1 MKQVVVLGC
10 GLVGRLIAKDL
21 ASDASLSVTVADR
34 DEGALKGLGGGQ
46 RLRTIVSDLS
56 DAGALAKLLSGFDL
70 AVGSLPGFLGLQTLR
85 TVIETG
91 IDYSDISFMPE
102 DPLDLNELAEK
113 RGVTAVV
120 DCGVAPGMSNLIA
133 GHAAATLD
141 RLERILI
148 VVGGLPTV
156 RQWPFEYKAVFSPID
171 VIEEYTRPARYVEYG
186 QVVEQPALSDVEL
199 IDLPG
204 VGTLEAFNTDGLRS
218 LARTLNA
225 PHMKEKTLRYPGHA
239 EKMRMLR
246 DAGFFGY
253 DPIQL
258 KGAEIRPIDL
268 TARLLFQMWRMQ
280 PSDRD
285 LTVMR
290 IVVEG
295 AERGRRVR
303 HTWDLLERF
312 DEASGSSAMSRTTG
326 FPCAIAARMIAR
338 GEIAEKGVLPPEI
351 LGKHEPLFQGFM
363 AGLAERGVRFTQTVE
378 ELAVSP

>member
-34 DEGALKGLGGGQ
+34 DEGALRGLGGDQ
-46 RLRTIVSDLS
+46 RLRTILSDLS

-239 EKMRMLR
+239 EKMCMLR

-253 DPIQL
+253 DPIQI
-258 KGAEIRPIDL
+258 KGAEMRPIDL

-295 AERGRRVR
+295 TERGRRVR

-338 GEIAEKGVLPPEI
+338 GDIAEKGVLPPEI
-351 LGKHEPLFQGFM
+351 LGKHETLFQGFM

-378 ELAVSP
+378 ELSR